1 MKKILLMLSALAICF
16 ASCQKVS
23 TENTENNEDQEG
35 TELPGD
41 DIIHFNDQKFLEAL
55 LAPMPL
61 EDLGVIIIDKDGDG
75 QITEKEASDVTAMNL
90 YGKEIQ
96 NMEEIKYFTSLVVMD
111 CGGNQLT
118 FLDMSNNKALMSL
131 ACDNNQLTSLDVRNN
146 TDLSVL
152 HCNGNQLTSLDVS
165 NNTALGYLGCYDNQL
180 TSLDVSNCP
189 ELTQLYCHVNP
200 LQTLTISQS
209 QENASWLDDVRQQYP
224 DIEIIVK

>member
-1 MKKILLMLSALAICF
+1 MLSALAICF

-23 TENTENNEDQEG
+23 TENTENNEDQKG

-131 ACDNNQLTSLDVRNN
+131 ACDNNQLTSLDV
-146 TDLSVL
+146 
-152 HCNGNQLTSLDVS
+152 S